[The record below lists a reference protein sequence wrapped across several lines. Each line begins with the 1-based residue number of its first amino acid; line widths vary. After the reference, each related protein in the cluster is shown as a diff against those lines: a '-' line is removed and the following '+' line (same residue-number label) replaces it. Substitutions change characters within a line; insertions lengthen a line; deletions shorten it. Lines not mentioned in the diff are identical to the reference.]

1 MTSQNGDSLMLQD
14 KINVHLDSMSEN
26 DIFRFRKL
34 QQWYATNIWDVKRDF
49 LRNVLDVCEDP
60 LFLFILQKILD
71 RKYTRNLTA
80 YNIGDLSFNIDNVAE
95 DNESLELTAL
105 KSTISDASDW
115 FRGFSKHGQLA
126 VFIRLILLG
135 GISIITDIC
144 NHLNNLINSYGNL
157 PRLQDMIAK
166 NTVQDDF
173 LFTDRLS
180 GSEKILSKSNFEKNK
195 SKITDVVYR
204 DYIERTNE
212 WKNKL
217 NLFDQKYQTNC
228 RTTGL
233 DSDLAQMLPVR
244 HDISANEELL
254 IDHNKETNEI
264 PTSTNGNAEHKP
276 LHLSHTLASVTE
288 YKKARKYIDKKID
301 RRLKIL
307 ETRQLDNK
315 IHLDDCKNVKLHAK
329 PFDNIL
335 YTEEADIIYD

>member
-71 RKYTRNLTA
+71 RKYTRNFTT
-80 YNIGDLSFNIDNVAE
+80 YNIGDLSFNNDNVAE

-144 NHLNNLINSYGNL
+144 NHLNNLINSYENL

-173 LFTDRLS
+173 LLTDRLS
-180 GSEKILSKSNFEKNK
+180 GSEKILSKSNFVFNE
-195 SKITDVVYR
+195 TVAYR
-204 DYIERTNE
+204 
-212 WKNKL
+212 
-217 NLFDQKYQTNC
+217 
-228 RTTGL
+228 
-233 DSDLAQMLPVR
+233 
-244 HDISANEELL
+244 
-254 IDHNKETNEI
+254 
-264 PTSTNGNAEHKP
+264 NAEHKP

-301 RRLKIL
+301 RCLKI
-307 ETRQLDNK
+307 
-315 IHLDDCKNVKLHAK
+315 V
-329 PFDNIL
+329 
-335 YTEEADIIYD
+335 IIVIKFFKHKENEQV